1 MKKFLSALLTIMC
14 LSITA
19 YAATF
24 DPNSAYTELHGD
36 PYGRVYL
43 QGGNYFNSAGTQVFA
58 PGNLAT
64 DFGRTRVQGAAWN
77 GTYAQALTIASTIV
91 DFQGALA
98 YSVYSATD
106 CYERWMPAQN
116 STKASYALTPI
127 VAGQWQTAVVHPATP
142 FGNFSGCNPGYLKK
156 MKD

>member
-1 MKKFLSALLTIMC
+1 MKKFIIICLLVFSASMCFAARSAL
-14 LSITA
+14 ITDSNP
-19 YAATF
+19 T
-24 DPNSAYTELHGD
+24 P
-36 PYGRVYL
+36 
-43 QGGNYFNSAGTQVFA
+43 
-58 PGNLAT
+58 
-64 DFGRTRVQGAAWN
+64 VQGAAWN
-77 GTYAQALTIASTIV
+77 GAYAQALTIASTIV

-106 CYERWMPAQN
+106 CYERWMPAGN